1 MPTQPDRDTVEDDGV
16 ENEDEVLE
24 EFPRGD
30 NRPLREQVNLED
42 ETGAD
47 VREYTGEPVDTGR
60 GVVIPQQ
67 QNLGSE
73 RSVGGGEFPDPSP
86 GEDVERDETD

>member
-1 MPTQPDRDTVEDDGV
+1 MAGRVPENPDGV
-16 ENEDEVLE
+16 VNEDEVLE

-30 NRPLREQVNLED
+30 NRPLAEQVPLED

-47 VREYTGEPVDTGR
+47 VREYTGEPVDTGD

-67 QNLGSE
+67 QNVGEE
-73 RSVGGGEFPDPSP
+73 RTVGDGEFHD
-86 GEDVERDETD
+86 DDEQEVGP

>member
-1 MPTQPDRDTVEDDGV
+1 MDDINHPDRV
-16 ENEDEVLE
+16 ENEEEALK

-30 NRPLREQVNLED
+30 TRPLKEQVDTTD

-47 VREYTGEPVDTGR
+47 IREYTGEPVDTGD

-67 QNLGSE
+67 QNVGEE
-73 RSVGGGEFPDPSP
+73 RVVGEGEFHD
-86 GEDVERDETD
+86 G

>member
-1 MPTQPDRDTVEDDGV
+1 MSDTDGSDRV
-16 ENEDEVLE
+16 ENEEEVLE

-30 NRPLREQVNLED
+30 NRPLKDQTDTTD

-47 VREYTGEPVDTGR
+47 IREYTGEPVDTGD

-67 QNLGSE
+67 QNVGEE
-73 RSVGGGEFPDPSP
+73 RVVGEGEFH
-86 GEDVERDETD
+86 DE